1 MWTRRRPGMLV
12 LALLLVGALV
22 GCTALGSGAG
32 PTPPRSEP
40 PSPASDGSDPPSSSA
55 PSPSA
60 SPSPSP
66 VDRCAALVARL
77 SVREQVGQLFMVGVA
92 SSGLDGSDTDAL
104 GDSRAGSVILLG
116 NTTAGR
122 SSVSRVTEEARRAV
136 AAPARISVLLAADQ
150 EGGQVQRLRGDGF
163 RRIPSAY
170 EQAEL
175 DDAELTSRAGR
186 WGRELQAAGIFANL
200 APVADVVPDELLDLN
215 APIGQL
221 RRGYG
226 SDPGVVAD
234 KVTAFVRGM
243 EAAGVATAV
252 KHFPGLGRVRGNTD
266 FEAGV
271 TDRVTRR
278 DDEALAGFRAGIQA
292 GADMVMM
299 SSATYSR
306 IDPDH
311 RAAFS
316 STIMQ
321 ALRRDLGFRGVIIS
335 DDLAARALEDVRPR
349 ARALR
354 FLHAGGDLAIV
365 GDSSLVVAMADA
377 VADAVADDA
386 KLGAQVRAKATR
398 VVRMKARRGLA
409 SC

>member
-1 MWTRRRPGMLV
+1 M
-12 LALLLVGALV
+12 
-22 GCTALGSGAG
+22 
-32 PTPPRSEP
+32 
-40 PSPASDGSDPPSSSA
+40 
-55 PSPSA
+55 
-60 SPSPSP
+60 
-66 VDRCAALVARL
+66 
-77 SVREQVGQLFMVGVA
+77 
-92 SSGLDGSDTDAL
+92 
-104 GDSRAGSVILLG
+104 
-116 NTTAGR
+116 
-122 SSVSRVTEEARRAV
+122 TEEVRRAV

-163 RRIPSAY
+163 QRIPSAY

-186 WGRELQAAGIFANL
+186 WGRDLQAAGISANL

-226 SDPGVVAD
+226 SDPQVVAD

-278 DDEALAGFRAGIQA
+278 DDEALAGFRAGMQA

-299 SSATYSR
+299 SSATYAR
-306 IDPDH
+306 FDPDH

-321 ALRRDLGFRGVIIS
+321 TLRRDLGFRGVIIS

-354 FLHAGGDLAIV
+354 FLRAGGDLAIV
-365 GDSSLVVAMADA
+365 GDSSLVVAMSDA
-377 VADAVADDA
+377 VADAVADDPKFA
-386 KLGAQVRAKATR
+386 AQVRAKATR

-409 SC
+409 DC